1 MSIKFERFLKKF
13 NSIKLSRK
21 LIYIIFVAMFLFV
34 TFFISVQYIS
44 VRKYVINQN
53 EHAIHQNYDQSY
65 RLLTKIVDNYFRAIS
80 AMESMP
86 DISNVIYGKVKFD
99 FADDQQQL
107 EMHRQYNAFC
117 QSVYNVENIYDIDAI
132 NIYTMDGYICSTDN
146 VSKFP
151 AEKIKKTRWYNQM
164 KSMGTQSFL
173 CNSSYFDDDESD
185 TDGKIHYIRLIPSRD
200 KYTENIAA
208 VRVSINESK
217 IRFILDSCKMTDN
230 NIILLRSTKINNIS
244 YVGLK
249 NYDAGFLNALYDY
262 IDNSEVDTSN
272 FEYGNKKFY
281 IVQRKISFS
290 SVEFIDV
297 FPTGDLLK
305 TYYDLNVNIC
315 IILIAMFIIISVL
328 LNSILKTFTQRIE
341 KLMGAMNDVK
351 QNKFTLVS
359 AGEIDDD
366 LDDCIRNYNDMIC
379 RVQTMMEEQLKN
391 RQTLHNYEIRLLYEQ
406 INPHFL
412 FNVLEII
419 NSLTYENDVPAIRE
433 SIQKLAQYYKI
444 SLNNAS
450 EIIKIRDEIKHCELY
465 VDICSKRFGK
475 NIELDYDI
483 DDDLL
488 DVPILKMTLQPIA
501 ENAIVHGFRVKDE
514 IVGRNNEIFVAAYRS
529 DGYIFIEVTDNGV
542 GIEHEKLGCVL
553 SDKNKSGI
561 GLKNTD
567 ERLKLYYGENCGI
580 SIKSEFGKYTT
591 VVIKITDKTS

>member
-1 MSIKFERFLKKF
+1 MSVRFKRLLKKF

-21 LIYIIFVAMFLFV
+21 LIYIIIAAMFIFV
-34 TFFISVQYIS
+34 TFFGAVQYFC

-53 EHAIHQNYDQSY
+53 EYAIGQNYNQSY
-65 RLLTKIVDNYFRAIS
+65 RLLTNIVDNYFRTIS
-80 AMESMP
+80 AMEGMP

-99 FADDQQQL
+99 FTDDQQQL

-117 QSVYNVENIYDIDAI
+117 QSVYYVENIYDIDAV
-132 NIYTMDGYICSTDN
+132 NVYTMDGYICSTDS

-151 AEKIKKTRWYNQM
+151 AEKIKKTRWYKQM
-164 KSMGTQSFL
+164 NSMGTQSFL

-185 TDGKIHYIRLIPSRD
+185 IKGKIHYIRLIPSKD

-208 VRVSINESK
+208 VRISIDESK
-217 IRFILDSCKMTDN
+217 ISSIINSCKMTDD
-230 NIILLRSTKINNIS
+230 NIILLRNAKVNNIS
-244 YVGLK
+244 YVGLE
-249 NYDAGFLNALYDY
+249 NYNADFLDALYDY
-262 IDNSEVDTSN
+262 TDNSEAGASN
-272 FEYGNKKFY
+272 FEYDNKKYY

-297 FPTGDLLK
+297 FPMGDLLK
-305 TYYDLNVNIC
+305 TYYDLNINIC
-315 IILIAMFIIISVL
+315 IVLIAMFIIISVL
-328 LNSILKTFTQRIE
+328 LNSILKTFTQRLE

-351 QNKFTLVS
+351 QSKFTVVPV
-359 AGEIDDD
+359 GEIDDD

-379 RVQTMMEEQLKN
+379 RIQIMMEEQLKN

-433 SIQKLAQYYKI
+433 SLQKLAQYYKI

-450 EIIKIRDEIKHCELY
+450 EIIKICDEINHCELY

-475 NIELDYDI
+475 NIEFHYDI
-483 DDDLL
+483 EDDLL

-501 ENAIVHGFRVKDE
+501 ENAIVHGFRVKDGN
-514 IVGRNNEIFVAAYRS
+514 VKGDNEIFVAAYRS
-529 DGYIFIEVTDNGV
+529 DGYIFIEVTDNGI
-542 GIEHEKLGCVL
+542 GIDPEKLECIL
-553 SDKNKSGI
+553 NDKNKVGI
-561 GLKNTD
+561 GLTNTD

-580 SIKSEFGKYTT
+580 SIKSEVGKYTT
-591 VVIKITDKTS
+591 VIIKITDKA